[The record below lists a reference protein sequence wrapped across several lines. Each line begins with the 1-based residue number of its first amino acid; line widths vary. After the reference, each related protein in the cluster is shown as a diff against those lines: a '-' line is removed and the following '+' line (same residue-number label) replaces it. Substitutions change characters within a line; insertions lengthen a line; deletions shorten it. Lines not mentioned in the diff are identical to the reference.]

1 MKNRIILGSANFDQT
16 YGIKR
21 NLIRKSEIKK
31 LLNLAS
37 KNGIQTIDTS
47 PFYNNS
53 EKIIGLLNKGRF
65 KIISK
70 IPKIPKNIEKKNIKK
85 WVRKSASISLKNLKV
100 KKFECLLLQNINSLQ
115 SKNGNEIYQS
125 IKNMKT
131 DGLTK
136 KIGIS
141 IYDFNL
147 LDKILKKFK
156 FDLVQAPLNILDQRL
171 IQSGWLKKLK
181 EKKIQVHARSI
192 FLQGL
197 LLLKHDKLPKKL
209 KQFKKN
215 WKIWENWLKKN
226 KLKPL
231 QACLLFAF
239 NQDQLDGIVM
249 GCNNRSQLN
258 QILKLNR
265 IKSKSVMPNL
275 SIKNKKLIDPRKWS
289 N

>member
-1 MKNRIILGSANFDQT
+1 M
-16 YGIKR
+16 
-21 NLIRKSEIKK
+21 
-31 LLNLAS
+31 
-37 KNGIQTIDTS
+37 
-47 PFYNNS
+47 
-53 EKIIGLLNKGRF
+53 
-65 KIISK
+65 
-70 IPKIPKNIEKKNIKK
+70 
-85 WVRKSASISLKNLKV
+85 
-100 KKFECLLLQNINSLQ
+100 LQNIKSLQ

-131 DGLTK
+131 NGLTK

-156 FDLVQAPLNILDQRL
+156 FDLVQAPLNILDRRL

-181 EKKIQVHARSI
+181 KKKIQVYVRSI
-192 FLQGL
+192 FLQGV

-231 QACLLFAF
+231 QACLLFALKINF
-239 NQDQLDGIVM
+239 DNT
-249 GCNNRSQLN
+249 
-258 QILKLNR
+258 QIFIFHINC
-265 IKSKSVMPNL
+265 IL
-275 SIKNKKLIDPRKWS
+275 SIFNIFAR
-289 N
+289 

>member
-1 MKNRIILGSANFDQT
+1 
-16 YGIKR
+16 
-21 NLIRKSEIKK
+21 
-31 LLNLAS
+31 
-37 KNGIQTIDTS
+37 
-47 PFYNNS
+47 
-53 EKIIGLLNKGRF
+53 
-65 KIISK
+65 
-70 IPKIPKNIEKKNIKK
+70 
-85 WVRKSASISLKNLKV
+85 
-100 KKFECLLLQNINSLQ
+100 
-115 SKNGNEIYQS
+115 
-125 IKNMKT
+125 
-131 DGLTK
+131 
-136 KIGIS
+136 
-141 IYDFNL
+141 

-156 FDLVQAPLNILDQRL
+156 FDLVQAPLNILDRRL

-181 EKKIQVHARSI
+181 EKKIQVYVRSI
-192 FLQGL
+192 FLQGV

-258 QILKLNR
+258 QILKLNC

>member
-21 NLIRKSEIKK
+21 NFIRKSEIKK

-37 KNGIQTIDTS
+37 KNGIKTIDTS

-85 WVRKSASISLKNLKV
+85 WVRKSVSISLKNLKV
-100 KKFECLLLQNINSLQ
+100 KKFECLLLQNIKSLQ

-131 DGLTK
+131 NGLTK

-156 FDLVQAPLNILDQRL
+156 FDLVQAPLNILDRRL

-181 EKKIQVHARSI
+181 KKKIQVYVRSI
-192 FLQGL
+192 FLQGV

-249 GCNNRSQLN
+249 GCDNRTQLN